1 MYKNGKNIT
10 IIDHSVNSVE
20 RILNDLRKCKP
31 LTNEEELELWLDM
44 QQGSKRAYD
53 RLIRSNMPY
62 AMSIAKKYM
71 VSGARLEDLFQ
82 AGCEGL
88 VIAAYKFDATFGC
101 RFISF
106 ATWYVENEVRK
117 AAYDYINHDIDS
129 LDEPI
134 DAEEPDGDTYLDRLT
149 ARPCQST
156 DWNLR
161 YREALEDLKRKAE
174 ERQFG
179 LGRLTA
185 ELHQMLL
192 DGYTTN
198 DFARK
203 HRFTEKHMTR
213 LLNTL
218 REEAGLPLPQAA

>member
-1 MYKNGKNIT
+1 MYQNGKNIT

-20 RILNDLRKCKP
+20 RILKDLRKCKP
-31 LTNEEELELWLDM
+31 LTTEEEQEVWLDM
-44 QQGSKRAYD
+44 QQGSKKAFD
-53 RLIRSNMPY
+53 LLIRSNMLY

-71 VSGARLEDLFQ
+71 ASHARLEDLFQ

-88 VIAAYKFDATFGC
+88 VMAAYKYDASLGC

-117 AAYDYINHDIDS
+117 AAYDYIKHDIDS

-134 DAEEPDGDTYLDRLT
+134 DAEKADGDTYLDRLT

-161 YREALEDLKRKAE
+161 YREELEDLKRKAE

-192 DGYTTN
+192 DGLSTY

-203 HRFTEKHMTR
+203 HHLTEKHMTR
-213 LLNTL
+213 LLNIL

>member
-20 RILNDLRKCKP
+20 RIMKDLRKCKP
-31 LTNEEELELWLDM
+31 LTPEEEQEVSLDM
-44 QQGSKRAYD
+44 QQGSKKAFD
-53 RLIRSNMPY
+53 RLVRSNMPY

-192 DGYTTN
+192 DGYSTS
-198 DFARK
+198 DFARR
-203 HRFTEKHMTR
+203 HRLTPKQMDRLFTMI
-213 LLNTL
+213 
-218 REEAGLPLPQAA
+218 REEAAPSIPQAA